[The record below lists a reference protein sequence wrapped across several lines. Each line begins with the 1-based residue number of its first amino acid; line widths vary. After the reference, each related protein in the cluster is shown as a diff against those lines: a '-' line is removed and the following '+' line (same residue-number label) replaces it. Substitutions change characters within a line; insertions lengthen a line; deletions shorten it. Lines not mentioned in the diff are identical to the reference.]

1 MEGNMGT
8 FASTFAPQAPAD
20 TTIEIVKALLD
31 VLSLGAGLASAYA
44 WNIGMNVTSLNVSA
58 RTDNLVISQIITD
71 SNPRGAFKDSSNTAI
86 AFIINEIKY
95 NLPA

>member
-1 MEGNMGT
+1 MQDNMGT

-44 WNIGMNVTSLNVSA
+44 WNISMDSASLNA
-58 RTDNLVISQIITD
+58 
-71 SNPRGAFKDSSNTAI
+71 
-86 AFIINEIKY
+86 
-95 NLPA
+95 